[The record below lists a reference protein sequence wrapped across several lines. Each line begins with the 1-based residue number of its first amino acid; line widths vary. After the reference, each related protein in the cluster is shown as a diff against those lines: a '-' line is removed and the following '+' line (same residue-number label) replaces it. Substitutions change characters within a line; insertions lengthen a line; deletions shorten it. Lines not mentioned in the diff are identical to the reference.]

1 MSHEYAGS
9 TRNVQRAGPKAR
21 KGSARAPLSLSLL
34 LSFFSLLLSS
44 LLLIDRNVQRA
55 GAKAALPLLSLFLFI
70 ILSCDLFSF
79 ADGSKTLRAPDKTER
94 LRRANC
100 PCWRICLNSSL
111 AGI

>member
-1 MSHEYAGS
+1 MGGHEYVGS
-9 TRNVQRAGPKAR
+9 MDRNVQRAGPKAR
-21 KGSARAPLSLSLL
+21 KGSARASLLSLSLP

-79 ADGSKTLRAPDKTER
+79 ADGSKTLRAPDQTDR
-94 LRRANC
+94 QRAFGSQIA
-100 PCWRICLNSSL
+100 RF
-111 AGI
+111 GGFV